1 MCRVASRYQ
10 MSRQQCTILLPALL
24 SVSMETSTCIA
35 TSVRLEKEEATDQG
49 QKMLSAKHCCKA
61 RIHLLRQRTWGNA
74 TAPTQMDMTKPN
86 PRSNCSLPRQVE
98 ATIVSVSASATAQV
112 EGDTADGPPEGS
124 QQQQRALDQA
134 ECLVSVHQSEAVVV
148 GISATAPAEAEVDT
162 ATNLPCQVGSP
173 EGSQQCQGALA

>member
-10 MSRQQCTILLPALL
+10 TSRQQCTILLPALL
-24 SVSMETSTCIA
+24 SVSMETSKCIA

-86 PRSNCSLPRQVE
+86 PRSNRSLPHQLE
-98 ATIVSVSASATAQV
+98 ATIVGASATAQV
-112 EGDTADGPPEGS
+112 EADTAKGPPEGS
-124 QQQQRALDQA
+124 QQQQRALEQA

-148 GISATAPAEAEVDT
+148 GISTTAPAEAEVDT